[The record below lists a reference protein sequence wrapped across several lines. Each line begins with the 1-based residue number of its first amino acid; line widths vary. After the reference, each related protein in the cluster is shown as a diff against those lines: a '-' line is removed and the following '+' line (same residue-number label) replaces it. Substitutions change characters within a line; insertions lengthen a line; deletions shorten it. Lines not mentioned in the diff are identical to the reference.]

1 MFLWTCRGTDS
12 LKELCRS
19 TALIQRL
26 EQLLH
31 DPEIPVQQ
39 VNIAKLFMFFIQK
52 ISKLLNRNQFQSA
65 SLAYHGC
72 IRTTSEDQIE
82 EQATTAPE
90 SNTS

>member
-1 MFLWTCRGTDS
+1 

-52 ISKLLNRNQFQSA
+52 ISELLTRNQSA

-90 SNTS
+90 SNAS